1 MGTLAIEFN
10 DVAEFG
16 DCGCK
21 KKAPAVNNSSNW
33 KTQLVAIGKERV
45 DVLKDIARSQVK
57 KTATFDRLTSI
68 IEKWSE
74 K

>member
-1 MGTLAIEFN
+1 LGTLAIEFN